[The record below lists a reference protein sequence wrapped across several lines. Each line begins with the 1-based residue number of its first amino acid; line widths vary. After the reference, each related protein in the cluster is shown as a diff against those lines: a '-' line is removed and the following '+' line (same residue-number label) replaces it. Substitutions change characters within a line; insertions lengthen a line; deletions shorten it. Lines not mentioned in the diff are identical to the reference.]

1 MSPEGSVTVGPPSV
15 TVNTG
20 DSASFTCSAQGG
32 PGNAIFWIRS
42 SEVPATRNFTSKHNK
57 LLHYSIIII
66 NIITALSS
74 VSITMEA
81 VLNITSV
88 NATEDG
94 GRYECV
100 VINAAGSSDQTVT
113 LNVRPNFIEHPMDME
128 PSTGDNITLS
138 CRAESFPSP
147 QYRWE
152 MMNRTTNMFEPVTG
166 ATSNVLELDS
176 IEFSNFGMYRCCAT
190 APVINEEM
198 CSNNATVTGE
208 SVCQY

>member
-1 MSPEGSVTVGPPSV
+1 MSPEGSVSATPISV
-15 TVNTG
+15 TVNTR
-20 DSASFTCSAQGG
+20 DSASFTCFHQGG
-32 PGNAIFWIRS
+32 PGNAIFWIRNS
-42 SEVPATRNFTSKHNK
+42 DTPTTINMTSKHYK
-57 LLHYSIIII
+57 LLDYSIIIL
-66 NIITALSS
+66 IITALSA
-74 VSITMEA
+74 VSITREA

-94 GRYECV
+94 GIYECV
-100 VINAAGSSDQTVT
+100 VINAAGSDTTTVT

-128 PSTGDNITLS
+128 TNTGDNITLT

-152 MMNRTTNMFEPVTG
+152 MMNRTTNMFEPVTNG
-166 ATSNVLELDS
+166 ATNNVLELNS

-190 APVINEEM
+190 APDPVNVEL

-208 SVCQY
+208 W